1 MLNDLSALD
10 QIELIWVRITLCGV
24 PPSPRE
30 CCAGHVIGPTL
41 VIFGG
46 RGRTCHDD
54 CALFHLARD
63 TRTGSFTQ
71 PEKLEF
77 PGQWE
82 HPDMSEASSGHQP
95 RRLQGQTV
103 CRNGSCKTLL
113 FGGFSTD
120 DDCWAKNV
128 MHSAVVHTCR
138 RERSLQ
144 VLQLNPKEAHV
155 RGGKTVEIQGEGFG
169 QGSSFMV
176 SHAAA
181 AIVPKLSAPSLQK
194 PCSGFCP
201 RHAGVESTFKSCFPS
216 LAPFHPSLPCS
227 LTTFLPSLAPAHP
240 PARPPSLP
248 PSILLLPLPHPPP
261 LFPKMV
267 NTDLPK

>member
-1 MLNDLSALD
+1 MPVSSLLWEINDPLFVLRATICAHSVALLFGGRSIKANIVLNDLSALD

-194 PCSGFCP
+194 PCSDFCP
-201 RHAGVESTFKSCFPS
+201 
-216 LAPFHPSLPCS
+216 
-227 LTTFLPSLAPAHP
+227 
-240 PARPPSLP
+240 
-248 PSILLLPLPHPPP
+248 
-261 LFPKMV
+261 
-267 NTDLPK
+267 